1 MSGSDRP
8 ECVIAAEERDAQG
21 CLPIGRFSSF
31 ASDCE
36 IPSGTCFSVPVSR
49 PPGLIAVR
57 RAPRKPKKS
66 REVVMESVS
75 VTPVPEAPPLAP
87 SIASVGIPENA
98 LAEVKALVPAGEQA
112 SGMTVLLAVVGVAGG
127 GAAVKF
133 YRDFAKNKHE
143 QAMKKLDIEQQ
154 RSEKQEDQ
162 HSQCNAARA
171 VLEAKVVALE
181 AKVVELGKPREDGF
195 DLDFDADDLKS
206 RLDKLEKALGTAKP
220 AARRRRS

>member
-1 MSGSDRP
+1 MP
-8 ECVIAAEERDAQG
+8 IDASM
-21 CLPIGRFSSF
+21 PV
-31 ASDCE
+31 AM
-36 IPSGTCFSVPVSR
+36 TASVPPS
-49 PPGLIAVR
+49 PGA
-57 RAPRKPKKS
+57 
-66 REVVMESVS
+66 
-75 VTPVPEAPPLAP
+75 TTTT
-87 SIASVGIPENA
+87 VGVPENA
-98 LAEVKALVPAGEQA
+98 LAEVQALVPAGQQA

-143 QAMKKLDIEQQ
+143 QAMKKLEIEQQ

-181 AKVVELGKPREDGF
+181 AKVMELGKPREGGL